1 MAPPRPYWKGYLKL
15 SLVSCPISV
24 YTATSSTERVAF
36 RQINKKT
43 GNRLKQQL
51 VDEQTGDVVDASDK
65 GRGFEVSKGAYV
77 LVDDEEL
84 DAISIESNHGI
95 DIDSFVPRAQID
107 ERYLDG
113 NYYLIP
119 NDRVGQDAF
128 AVIREAMRGKDMV
141 GIGRVVLAKRER
153 VIMMQPWGK
162 GLLGTTLRYPYEV
175 RDPALYFD
183 ELPDI
188 AIPKD
193 MLQLAEHIL
202 DTKAADFDPSS
213 FQDRYEDAV
222 VAMIQSKRAG
232 MPQPAPKSI
241 SPDGGNVV
249 SLMDALKRSLAAD
262 APKPAPAA
270 KPKKPRKR
278 IEGQQEMLLPISGKG
293 APKASAA
300 KETPA
305 SKPSTEKPSRPAT
318 GRKTG

>member
-1 MAPPRPYWKGYLKL
+1 MAPARPYWKGYLKL
-15 SLVSCPISV
+15 SLVSCPIALYS
-24 YTATSSTERVAF
+24 ATSSSERVAF

-51 VDEQTGDVVDASDK
+51 IDEETGEVVDAADK
-65 GRGFEVSKGAYV
+65 GRGFEVAKRTY
-77 LVDDEEL
+77 LPIDDEEL
-84 DAISIESNHGI
+84 DAISIESNHTI

-141 GIGRVVLAKRER
+141 AMGRVVIAKRER
-153 VIMMQPWGK
+153 VIMLQPWGK

-202 DTKAADFDPSS
+202 DTKAADFDPSK

-232 MPQPAPKSI
+232 MPQVTPKSV
-241 SPDGGNVV
+241 SPSGGNVV
-249 SLMDALKRSLAAD
+249 SLMDALKRSLAAE
-262 APKPAPAA
+262 APAPAA
-270 KPKKPRKR
+270 AKSAKKPRKK
-278 IEGQQEMLLPISGKG
+278 IEGQREMLLPIPGNAPPKETPEKAKA
-293 APKASAA
+293 APKASKTSA
-300 KETPA
+300 
-305 SKPSTEKPSRPAT
+305 
-318 GRKTG
+318 GRKAG